1 MSATATTIQSTT
13 RARAEALVAELTDNG
28 DLDSLVHL
36 ARMIGSAQDAL
47 TDDMIGR
54 LAGIAGGGIDMLD
67 RVNRSGV
74 VKALPAIAQ
83 MVDNGDL
90 ERITHLARLIGSA
103 EDALT
108 DDMVG
113 RLAGIAGGG
122 LDMLDRVNRSGVVKA
137 LPAIAQMVDNGDLE
151 RITHLARLI
160 GSAEDALTDD
170 MIGRRAHL
178 ASEGLSLFDR
188 VTRSD
193 GFMGMLQI
201 LERPDV
207 QEAFTAFLEAV
218 CIARTEAKEAAP
230 SVGGLGPMLK
240 LARDPQ
246 TQDAMRF
253 MVSMASHLK
262 R

>member
-1 MSATATTIQSTT
+1 MTESADNVESTT
-13 RARAEALVAELTDNG
+13 RARVEALVGELVENG
-28 DLDSLVHL
+28 DLDNLVHL
-36 ARMIGSAQDAL
+36 ARLIGSAQDAL
-47 TDDMIGR
+47 TDDMI
-54 LAGIAGGGIDMLD
+54 
-67 RVNRSGV
+67 
-74 VKALPAIAQ
+74 
-83 MVDNGDL
+83 
-90 ERITHLARLIGSA
+90 
-103 EDALT
+103 
-108 DDMVG
+108 G

-137 LPAIAQMVDNGDLE
+137 LPAITQLVENGDLD

-170 MIGRRAHL
+170 MIGRLAHL

-188 VTRSD
+188 LTRSD
-193 GFMGMLQI
+193 GFMGMLRI
-201 LERPDV
+201 LERSEV
-207 QEAFTAFLEAV
+207 QESFTAFLEAV
-218 CIARTEAKEAAP
+218 CTARSEALEAPP
-230 SVGGLGPMLK
+230 SSGGLGPMLR